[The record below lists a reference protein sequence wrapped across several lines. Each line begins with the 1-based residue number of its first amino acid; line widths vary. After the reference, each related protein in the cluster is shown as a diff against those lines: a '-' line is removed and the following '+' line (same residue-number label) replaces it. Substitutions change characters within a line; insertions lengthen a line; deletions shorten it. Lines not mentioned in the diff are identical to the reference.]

1 MLPEATHFMQNIFHC
16 ANFKCDT
23 VDGHKMGSYGW
34 TSPCPKPNFCK
45 KKKKQTTT
53 NKKPTPIPPFKI
65 VFIKFD

>member
-34 TSPCPKPNFCK
+34 TSPSPQPNFV
-45 KKKKQTTT
+45 Q
-53 NKKPTPIPPFKI
+53 KKPPKNNHPTTPTPPPSLK
-65 VFIKFD
+65 